1 MKVTKNPQQNRRAY
15 AMNIVPHYHHS
26 CEAASSKIQRFFA
39 EFHVGQILRS
49 CNAYKLRGFA
59 VMAIFLVA
67 FEAVFQRRSFYQRK
81 KDAPESIPFERDTF
95 YRFLNSCAI
104 YWRKFTLLLG
114 TAIIQKAIAPL
125 TSGARRNVLIID
137 DSLFSRNRSKK
148 VELLA
153 RVYDHVSGTYMK
165 GFRMLTLGWSDGNTF
180 LPLSHCLLS
189 SSSKQQQLQGA
200 SEDVDPRSNGG
211 KQRKLAQCKAPE
223 VVLTLLQEAREAG
236 APARHVLFDSWFCSP
251 ASLHQ
256 IHELGYDVIARVKK
270 SEKMHFCLQGRMQ
283 DVMAIYRNQKK
294 RRGRSAYLLS
304 VEAEAV
310 KDSERL
316 PVRLVYVRNKNKR
329 SDYLVLVSTDL
340 TLSEEEIIQ
349 TYGKRWN
356 IEVFFKMCK
365 SYLRLGKETRSIS
378 YDALTAHTAI
388 VFARYMMLA
397 LEQRRNMDER
407 SLGELFYLTIDE
419 LEDLHYLDALASLL
433 SLLMDCAKEAEIL
446 DEEQVNQLLDLFVAK
461 LPDLWGKCLKQCA

>member
-1 MKVTKNPQQNRRAY
+1 
-15 AMNIVPHYHHS
+15 MNIVPHHHHS
-26 CEAASSKIQRFFA
+26 CEAASSKIQQFFT
-39 EFHVGQILRS
+39 EFHVSQILRS

-67 FEAVFQRRSFYQRK
+67 FEAAFQRRSFYQRK

-104 YWRKFTLLLG
+104 HWRKFTLLLG

-189 SSSKQQQLQGA
+189 SASKQQQLRGA

-211 KQRKLAQCKAPE
+211 KQRKLAQSKAPE
-223 VVLTLLQEAREAG
+223 VVLTLLQEARKAG
-236 APARHVLFDSWFCSP
+236 VPAQHVLFDSWFCSP

-270 SEKMHFCLQGRMQ
+270 SEKMHFRFQDRMQ
-283 DVMAIYRNQKK
+283 DVKTIHRGQRK

-310 KDSERL
+310 K
-316 PVRLVYVRNKNKR
+316 N
-329 SDYLVLVSTDL
+329 
-340 TLSEEEIIQ
+340 
-349 TYGKRWN
+349 GKRWN

-365 SYLRLGKETRSIS
+365 SYLKLGKETRSIS
-378 YDALTAHTAI
+378 YDALTAHTSI

-397 LEQRRNMDER
+397 LEQRRNTDEQ
-407 SLGELFYLTIDE
+407 SLGELFYLAIDE
-419 LEDLHYLDALASLL
+419 LEDLCYLDALAALL
-433 SLLMDCAKEAEIL
+433 SLLMDCAQEAEIL
-446 DEEQVNQLLDLFVAK
+446 DEEQINQLLDLFVAK

>member
-1 MKVTKNPQQNRRAY
+1 MRSGSRCPAFYGEISPMRW
-15 AMNIVPHYHHS
+15 
-26 CEAASSKIQRFFA
+26 
-39 EFHVGQILRS
+39 GILDDDGEYFY
-49 CNAYKLRGFA
+49 CITYNAYKLRGFA

-104 YWRKFTLLLG
+104 HWRKFTLLLG

-236 APARHVLFDSWFCSP
+236 APAQHVLFDSWFCSP

-270 SEKMHFCLQGRMQ
+270 SEKMHFCFRGRMQ
-283 DVMAIYRNQKK
+283 DVMAIYRSQKK

-310 KDSERL
+310 KDGERL

-365 SYLRLGKETRSIS
+365 SYLKLGKETRSIS

-388 VFARYMMLA
+388 IFARYMMLA

>member
-1 MKVTKNPQQNRRAY
+1 MPT
-15 AMNIVPHYHHS
+15 S
-26 CEAASSKIQRFFA
+26 CAA
-39 EFHVGQILRS
+39 LRS
-49 CNAYKLRGFA
+49 WPSFSSRSR
-59 VMAIFLVA
+59 
-67 FEAVFQRRSFYQRK
+67 RRSSGVLSTRGRR
-81 KDAPESIPFERDTF
+81 DAPESIPFERDTF

-104 YWRKFTLLLG
+104 HWRKFTLLLG
-114 TAIIQKAIAPL
+114 TVIIQKAIAPL
-125 TSGARRNVLIID
+125 TSEARRNVRIID
-137 DSLFSRNRSKK
+137 DSLFIRNRSKK
-148 VELLA
+148 VELL
-153 RVYDHVSGTYMK
+153 VHVSGTYVK

-200 SEDVDPRSNGG
+200 SEDVDPRNNGG
-211 KQRKLAQCKAPE
+211 KQHRLAQCKAPE
-223 VVLTLLQEAREAG
+223 VVLTLLREAREAG
-236 APARHVLFDSWFCSP
+236 VPAQHVLFDSWFCSS

-256 IHELGYDVIARVKK
+256 IHELGYDVIARVK
-270 SEKMHFCLQGRMQ
+270 MHFSFQGRMQ
-283 DVMAIYRNQKK
+283 DVKTIYRSQKK
-294 RRGRSAYLLS
+294 RRWRSAYLLS

-310 KDSERL
+310 KDGKRL
-316 PVRLVYVRNKNKR
+316 PVRLVYVRKKNKR

-397 LEQRRNMDER
+397 LGQRRNMDER

-419 LEDLHYLDALASLL
+419 LEDLRYLDALASLL

-446 DEEQVNQLLDLFVAK
+446 DEEQVNQLLDLFVEK
-461 LPDLWGKCLKQCA
+461 LPNLWGNA

>member
-1 MKVTKNPQQNRRAY
+1 
-15 AMNIVPHYHHS
+15 MNIVPHHHHS
-26 CEAASSKIQRFFA
+26 CEATSSKIQRFFA

-104 YWRKFTLLLG
+104 HWRKFTLLLG

-236 APARHVLFDSWFCSP
+236 APAQHVLFDSWFCSP

-256 IHELGYDVIARVKK
+256 IHKLGYDVIARVKK
-270 SEKMHFCLQGRMQ
+270 SEKMHFCFQGCMQ
-283 DVMAIYRNQKK
+283 DVMVIYRSQKQ

-310 KDSERL
+310 KDGERL

-349 TYGKRWN
+349 TYSKRWN

-365 SYLRLGKETRSIS
+365 SYLKLGKETRSIS

-397 LEQRRNMDER
+397 LEQRRNIDER

>member
-15 AMNIVPHYHHS
+15 AMNIVPHHHHS
-26 CEAASSKIQRFFA
+26 CEAASSKIQQFFT
-39 EFHVGQILRS
+39 EFHVSQILRS

-67 FEAVFQRRSFYQRK
+67 FEAAFQRRSFYQRK

-104 YWRKFTLLLG
+104 HWRKFTLLLG

-236 APARHVLFDSWFCSP
+236 APAQHVLFDSWFCSP

-270 SEKMHFCLQGRMQ
+270 SEKMHFCFQGCMQ
-283 DVMAIYRNQKK
+283 DVMVIYRSQKK

-310 KDSERL
+310 KDGKRL

-365 SYLRLGKETRSIS
+365 SYLKLGKETRSIS

-407 SLGELFYLTIDE
+407 SLGELFYLTMDE

-446 DEEQVNQLLDLFVAK
+446 DEEQVNQLLDLFMAK

>member
-1 MKVTKNPQQNRRAY
+1 
-15 AMNIVPHYHHS
+15 
-26 CEAASSKIQRFFA
+26 
-39 EFHVGQILRS
+39 
-49 CNAYKLRGFA
+49 
-59 VMAIFLVA
+59 
-67 FEAVFQRRSFYQRK
+67 
-81 KDAPESIPFERDTF
+81 
-95 YRFLNSCAI
+95 
-104 YWRKFTLLLG
+104 
-114 TAIIQKAIAPL
+114 
-125 TSGARRNVLIID
+125 
-137 DSLFSRNRSKK
+137 
-148 VELLA
+148 
-153 RVYDHVSGTYMK
+153 
-165 GFRMLTLGWSDGNTF
+165 
-180 LPLSHCLLS
+180 
-189 SSSKQQQLQGA
+189 
-200 SEDVDPRSNGG
+200 
-211 KQRKLAQCKAPE
+211 
-223 VVLTLLQEAREAG
+223 
-236 APARHVLFDSWFCSP
+236 
-251 ASLHQ
+251 
-256 IHELGYDVIARVKK
+256 
-270 SEKMHFCLQGRMQ
+270 
-283 DVMAIYRNQKK
+283 MAIYRNQKK

>member
-1 MKVTKNPQQNRRAY
+1 
-15 AMNIVPHYHHS
+15 
-26 CEAASSKIQRFFA
+26 
-39 EFHVGQILRS
+39 
-49 CNAYKLRGFA
+49 
-59 VMAIFLVA
+59 MAIFLVA

-104 YWRKFTLLLG
+104 HWRKFTLLLG
-114 TAIIQKAIAPL
+114 TAVIQKAIAPL
-125 TSGARRNVLIID
+125 TSEARRNVLIID
-137 DSLFSRNRSKK
+137 DSLFSRNRYKK

-200 SEDVDPRSNGG
+200 SKDVDPRSNG
-211 KQRKLAQCKAPE
+211 
-223 VVLTLLQEAREAG
+223 
-236 APARHVLFDSWFCSP
+236 
-251 ASLHQ
+251 
-256 IHELGYDVIARVKK
+256 
-270 SEKMHFCLQGRMQ
+270 
-283 DVMAIYRNQKK
+283 
-294 RRGRSAYLLS
+294 
-304 VEAEAV
+304 
-310 KDSERL
+310 
-316 PVRLVYVRNKNKR
+316 
-329 SDYLVLVSTDL
+329 
-340 TLSEEEIIQ
+340 
-349 TYGKRWN
+349 GKRWN

-365 SYLRLGKETRSIS
+365 SYLKLGKETRFIS
-378 YDALTAHTAI
+378 YDALNAHTAI

-397 LEQRRNMDER
+397 LEQRCNMDER

-446 DEEQVNQLLDLFVAK
+446 DEEQVNRLLNLFVEK

>member
-1 MKVTKNPQQNRRAY
+1 
-15 AMNIVPHYHHS
+15 
-26 CEAASSKIQRFFA
+26 
-39 EFHVGQILRS
+39 
-49 CNAYKLRGFA
+49 
-59 VMAIFLVA
+59 MAIFLVA

-104 YWRKFTLLLG
+104 HWRKFTLILG

-211 KQRKLAQCKAPE
+211 KQRKLAQCKVPE

-236 APARHVLFDSWFCSP
+236 APAQHVLFDSWFCSP

-270 SEKMHFCLQGRMQ
+270 SEKMHFSRL
-283 DVMAIYRNQKK
+283 MAST
-294 RRGRSAYLLS
+294 GTSRSSSRCAS
-304 VEAEAV
+304 
-310 KDSERL
+310 
-316 PVRLVYVRNKNKR
+316 
-329 SDYLVLVSTDL
+329 
-340 TLSEEEIIQ
+340 
-349 TYGKRWN
+349 
-356 IEVFFKMCK
+356 
-365 SYLRLGKETRSIS
+365 LGKETRSIS

-419 LEDLHYLDALASLL
+419 LEDLHYLDALVSLL
-433 SLLMDCAKEAEIL
+433 NLLMDCAKEAEIL

-461 LPDLWGKCLKQCA
+461 LLNLWGKCLKQCA

>member
-1 MKVTKNPQQNRRAY
+1 
-15 AMNIVPHYHHS
+15 MNIVPHHHHS
-26 CEAASSKIQRFFA
+26 CEVTSSKIHQFFA
-39 EFHVGQILRS
+39 EFHIGQILRS

-67 FEAVFQRRSFYQRK
+67 FETVFQCRSFYQRK
-81 KDAPESIPFERDTF
+81 KDTPKSIPFERDTF

-104 YWRKFTLLLG
+104 HWRKFTLLLS

-125 TSGARRNVLIID
+125 TSAERRNVLIID
-137 DSLFSRNRSKK
+137 DSLFSRSRSKK

-153 RVYDHVSGTYMK
+153 RVYDHVSGTYVK

-189 SSSKQQQLQGA
+189 SASKQQQLRGA

-211 KQRKLAQCKAPE
+211 KQRKLAQSKAPE
-223 VVLTLLQEAREAG
+223 VVLTLLQEARKAG
-236 APARHVLFDSWFCSP
+236 VPAQHVLFDSWFCSP

-270 SEKMHFCLQGRMQ
+270 SEKMHFRFQDRMQ
-283 DVMAIYRNQKK
+283 DVKTIHRGQRK

-310 KDSERL
+310 K
-316 PVRLVYVRNKNKR
+316 N
-329 SDYLVLVSTDL
+329 
-340 TLSEEEIIQ
+340 
-349 TYGKRWN
+349 GKRWN

-365 SYLRLGKETRSIS
+365 SYLKLGKETRSIS
-378 YDALTAHTAI
+378 YDALTAHTSI

-397 LEQRRNMDER
+397 LEQRRNTDEQ
-407 SLGELFYLTIDE
+407 SLGELFYLAIDE
-419 LEDLHYLDALASLL
+419 LEDLCYLDALAALL
-433 SLLMDCAKEAEIL
+433 SLLMDCAQEAEIL

>member
-1 MKVTKNPQQNRRAY
+1 
-15 AMNIVPHYHHS
+15 
-26 CEAASSKIQRFFA
+26 
-39 EFHVGQILRS
+39 
-49 CNAYKLRGFA
+49 
-59 VMAIFLVA
+59 
-67 FEAVFQRRSFYQRK
+67 
-81 KDAPESIPFERDTF
+81 
-95 YRFLNSCAI
+95 
-104 YWRKFTLLLG
+104 
-114 TAIIQKAIAPL
+114 
-125 TSGARRNVLIID
+125 
-137 DSLFSRNRSKK
+137 
-148 VELLA
+148 
-153 RVYDHVSGTYMK
+153 
-165 GFRMLTLGWSDGNTF
+165 
-180 LPLSHCLLS
+180 
-189 SSSKQQQLQGA
+189 
-200 SEDVDPRSNGG
+200 
-211 KQRKLAQCKAPE
+211 
-223 VVLTLLQEAREAG
+223 
-236 APARHVLFDSWFCSP
+236 
-251 ASLHQ
+251 
-256 IHELGYDVIARVKK
+256 
-270 SEKMHFCLQGRMQ
+270 MQ

>member
-1 MKVTKNPQQNRRAY
+1 
-15 AMNIVPHYHHS
+15 MNIVPHHHHS

-67 FEAVFQRRSFYQRK
+67 FEAAFQRRSFYQRK
-81 KDAPESIPFERDTF
+81 KDASESIPFERDTF

-104 YWRKFTLLLG
+104 HWRKFTLLLG

-223 VVLTLLQEAREAG
+223 VVLTLLQEARETG
-236 APARHVLFDSWFCSP
+236 APAQHVLFDSWFCSP

-270 SEKMHFCLQGRMQ
+270 SEKMHFRFQDRMQ
-283 DVMAIYRNQKK
+283 DVMAIYRSQKK

-310 KDSERL
+310 KDGERL
-316 PVRLVYVRNKNKR
+316 LVRLVYVRNKNKR
-329 SDYLVLVSTDL
+329 S
-340 TLSEEEIIQ
+340 
-349 TYGKRWN
+349 G
-356 IEVFFKMCK
+356 
-365 SYLRLGKETRSIS
+365 SIS

-388 VFARYMMLA
+388 IFARYMMLA

-433 SLLMDCAKEAEIL
+433 SLLMDCAKEAAIL
-446 DEEQVNQLLDLFVAK
+446 DEEQIDQLLDLFVAK